1 MPLSTSLS
9 DLTLDTDR
17 RDCSFNNFE
26 LFVFRLGSRG
36 SILYVFVKSHYF
48 FTQQAENQ
56 QKLDLLIILNSW
68 FPDLAAG
75 GSDDWAKG
83 VAGIHYSY
91 TVELAD
97 RGKHGFVL
105 PAGFIDPTGAQMFGA
120 VSTLAL
126 DVIRKRQEN
135 EQEGG
140 QDEGQSA
147 RQL

>member
-1 MPLSTSLS
+1 M
-9 DLTLDTDR
+9 
-17 RDCSFNNFE
+17 
-26 LFVFRLGSRG
+26 
-36 SILYVFVKSHYF
+36 
-48 FTQQAENQ
+48 
-56 QKLDLLIILNSW
+56 NSW

-140 QDEGQSA
+140 QDEGQSGTA
-147 RQL
+147 WTDGGETEASDGGETEASAEGDMDKVLVTSIL

>member
-1 MPLSTSLS
+1 MS
-9 DLTLDTDR
+9 
-17 RDCSFNNFE
+17 N
-26 LFVFRLGSRG
+26 
-36 SILYVFVKSHYF
+36 SHYF
-48 FTQQAENQ
+48 LIEQAEKQ
-56 QKLDLLIILNSW
+56 QKLGLLIILNSW

-83 VAGIHYSY
+83 VAGIRYSY

-140 QDEGQSA
+140 QDEGQSGTA
-147 RQL
+147 WTDGGETEASDGGETEASAEGDMDKVLVTSIL

>member
-1 MPLSTSLS
+1 MYLS
-9 DLTLDTDR
+9 
-17 RDCSFNNFE
+17 NN
-26 LFVFRLGSRG
+26 
-36 SILYVFVKSHYF
+36 HYF

-56 QKLDLLIILNSW
+56 QKLGLILNYW

-83 VAGIHYSY
+83 VAGIRYSY

-126 DVIRKRQEN
+126 DVLLILNYLFSDLVAEV
-135 EQEGG
+135 
-140 QDEGQSA
+140 
-147 RQL
+147 L

>member
-1 MPLSTSLS
+1 M
-9 DLTLDTDR
+9 
-17 RDCSFNNFE
+17 
-26 LFVFRLGSRG
+26 
-36 SILYVFVKSHYF
+36 
-48 FTQQAENQ
+48 
-56 QKLDLLIILNSW
+56 NSW

-83 VAGIHYSY
+83 VAGIRYSY

-126 DVIRKRQEN
+126 DVMIYICPLIGIKNRLKTN
-135 EQEGG
+135 KMYY
-140 QDEGQSA
+140 
-147 RQL
+147 